1 MGTKQEVD
9 KIETFFGTVPVIY
22 YMGTKHMEFEKG
34 IVGCTVPVIYYIGTK
49 LEDLRQVILFCTV
62 PVIYYIGTKR

>member
-1 MGTKQEVD
+1 
-9 KIETFFGTVPVIY
+9 
-22 YMGTKHMEFEKG
+22 MGTKHMEFEKG

-49 LEDLRQVILFCTV
+49 QNRTDFRTNKSTV

>member
-1 MGTKQEVD
+1 
-9 KIETFFGTVPVIY
+9 
-22 YMGTKHMEFEKG
+22 MGTKHMEFEKG

-49 LEDLRQVILFCTV
+49 LYMLMVISQMSTV

>member
-49 LEDLRQVILFCTV
+49 R
-62 PVIYYIGTKR
+62 